1 MDDVRGEKPAYPIES
16 VDNAL
21 TLLRMFGEGGV
32 IRVADAS
39 AEIGVARSTAHRL
52 LAMLQYHGFVQQD
65 PTTRAYGAGPA
76 LLMTGL
82 AAIRKLDVRNQARPH
97 LRRLS
102 EQTGETVHLVTRRTR
117 SVLFLDAVES
127 SQAVRVSSRVGAL
140 MPAHCTSVGKALLAQ
155 LDDGTLAEL
164 YPDQELAGLTPS
176 SITSRTKLFKELTSI
191 RESGFATSSGEAESG
206 VGSVGVAIVHPSGL
220 SEAAISVSAPDH
232 RLNKRTMAA
241 YAKDCIAAA
250 EAISGSFV

>member
-65 PTTRAYGAGPA
+65 PTTRAYAAGPA

-127 SQAVRVSSRVGAL
+127 SQAVRVSSRVGSL
-140 MPAHCTSVGKALLAQ
+140 MPAHCTSVGKALLAE
-155 LDDGTLAEL
+155 LDDATIDEL
-164 YPDQELAGLTPS
+164 FPDDDLPGLTPN
-176 SITSRTKLFKELTSI
+176 SITSRSKLLKQLASI
-191 RESGFATSSGEAESG
+191 RQSGYATSDGEAETG
-206 VGSVGVAIVHPSGL
+206 VGSVGVAIQHPSGL
-220 SEAAISVSAPDH
+220 SEAAISVSAPSH
-232 RLNKRTMAA
+232 RLNKRTVATMVKQCQETAGA
-241 YAKDCIAAA
+241 IA
-250 EAISGSFV
+250 ESFG